1 MTETEGG
8 VGWVL
13 LGRTPCIYWWL
24 RLIKCY
30 FLPLCGRFSC
40 APTSIIVT
48 FPSPNSLQRDQK
60 ANQCWVSNAKSAKGI
75 IVAICRSNLSTWE
88 VIVSFPQPVSAS
100 FSHAGDLHQNKR
112 LLNWWVQNSKF
123 FNYNQI
129 FPHLLVTASLSW
141 LYKLIFQRTHVLQM
155 QLHICVSPEGT
166 KQGSKEGPR
175 RALPP
180 LLSTRSLSL
189 HCGAARL
196 ENQHL
201 GGADVRRPRCYKDFD
216 EHPTRLTPVG
226 SAWTEACR
234 WSIIED
240 NVTFGKLE
248 L

>member
-1 MTETEGG
+1 MQIVQKES
-8 VGWVL
+8 L
-13 LGRTPCIYWWL
+13 LRFVEVICRHGRWSSVSRNLSLRHFPTPVISTWTWDS
-24 RLIKCY
+24 RTDGSKIQSFSIIIIY
-30 FLPLCGRFSC
+30 FL
-40 APTSIIVT
+40 I
-48 FPSPNSLQRDQK
+48 
-60 ANQCWVSNAKSAKGI
+60 CWS
-75 IVAICRSNLSTWE
+75 
-88 VIVSFPQPVSAS
+88 QPVSLDFVNGYLGEHMCCKCSCTYAS
-100 FSHAGDLHQNKR
+100 A
-112 LLNWWVQNSKF
+112 
-123 FNYNQI
+123 
-129 FPHLLVTASLSW
+129 
-141 LYKLIFQRTHVLQM
+141 QR
-155 QLHICVSPEGT
+155 GR
-166 KQGSKEGPR
+166 SKEARKQAPR